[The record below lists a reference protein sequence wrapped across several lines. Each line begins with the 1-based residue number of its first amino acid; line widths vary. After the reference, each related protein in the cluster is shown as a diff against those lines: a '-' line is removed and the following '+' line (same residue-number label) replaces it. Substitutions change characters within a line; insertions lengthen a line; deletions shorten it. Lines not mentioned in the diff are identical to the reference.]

1 MKPTARLRKLLN
13 DPGLILAVAA
23 HDALLARLVERAG
36 FDVVSVSGNTVAASY
51 LGMPDMGFLN
61 LSDMVNVCSRIAAA
75 VGAPV
80 LVDVDSGYGNAM
92 QVMRTV
98 KDLER
103 AGVAGVVIE
112 DQIAYKKCGMINAEH
127 PVVPAEEFAAKIRA
141 ACMARTDP
149 DFVIGARTDSTRD
162 HGLDEAIRRAQ
173 IAHEAGADM
182 IDIAF
187 QGTRDQVEQVAAA
200 KLPIP
205 LKGNMDEGKRLWEN
219 DNDFL
224 EQSGFKVLSHPG
236 LLRYITVGAA
246 MRALDHLKQEGT
258 TRGIRDQ
265 MCTVEE
271 YFDAV
276 DLDRYMDLENKVL

>member
-1 MKPTARLRKLLN
+1 MKATTKLRKLIN
-13 DPGLILAVAA
+13 GPGLNLAVAA
-23 HDALLARLVERAG
+23 HDALLARLIERADFQIVG
-36 FDVVSVSGNTVAASY
+36 VSGNTVAASY

-61 LSDMVNVCSRIAAA
+61 LSDMINVCGRIAAA
-75 VGAPV
+75 VGIPV

-92 QVMRTV
+92 QVVRTV
-98 KDLER
+98 KEFER
-103 AGVAGVVIE
+103 AGVAGVIIE
-112 DQIAYKKCGMINAEH
+112 DQIDYKKCGMIDAAH
-127 PVVPAEEFAAKIRA
+127 PVVPADEFASKLRA

-149 DFVIGARTDSTRD
+149 DFVICARTDATRD
-162 HGLDEAIRRAQ
+162 HGLDEAINRAR
-173 IAHEAGADM
+173 IAHDAGADM
-182 IDIAF
+182 IDIAC
-187 QGTRDQVEQVAAA
+187 QGTREEVERLAAA

-224 EQSGFKVLSHPG
+224 AQSGFKILSHPG
-236 LLRYITVGAA
+236 LLRYIVVGAA
-246 MRALDHLKQEGT
+246 MRSLDHLKREGN

-276 DLDRYMDLENKVL
+276 DLNRYLEMEKKVL